1 MTEKKFLATITRTV
15 DIEVVVWAESEQEA
29 RELIDRGEGDW
40 EEIQQDDSVD
50 TVQEYP
56 A

>member
-1 MTEKKFLATITRTV
+1 MAEKKFLATITRTV
-15 DIEVVVWAESEQEA
+15 DIDVVVWAESEEEA
-29 RELIDRGEGDW
+29 RSLIESGGGDW
-40 EEIQQDDSVD
+40 EEYAQQDTID